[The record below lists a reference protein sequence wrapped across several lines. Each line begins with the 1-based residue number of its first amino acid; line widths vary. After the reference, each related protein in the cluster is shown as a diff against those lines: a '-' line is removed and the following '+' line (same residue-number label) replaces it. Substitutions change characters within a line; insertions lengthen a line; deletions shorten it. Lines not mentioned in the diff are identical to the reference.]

1 MEKTYDELAKDY
13 PWAIPYI
20 PMIKELPN
28 VMWANATWGDTS
40 SILKD
45 IIVRFSIDPK
55 IALEFGVA
63 TGHSTSA
70 LACYFDNVIGV
81 DTFRED
87 YSYIDPRRP
96 SKLNETKE
104 LLKDY
109 NNIHLVE
116 ILFEDYIK
124 YDVSERYDLIHIDL
138 IHTYEPTYQCGEWAL
153 QHSDVVLFH
162 DTISFPEVRR
172 AVSDLVKKYD
182 REFYNYYTSGA
193 TCGLGIVVK
202 K

>member
-1 MEKTYDELAKDY
+1 MEKTYDELARDY

-20 PMIKELPN
+20 ATIKELPD
-28 VMWANATWGDTS
+28 VIWVNATWGDTS

-45 IIVRFSIDPK
+45 IIIRFNIDHK
-55 IALEFGVA
+55 LALEFGVA
-63 TGHSTSA
+63 TGHSISA
-70 LACYFDNVIGV
+70 LACYFDKVIGV

-87 YSYIDPRRP
+87 YSSIDPKRP

-109 NNIHLVE
+109 NNIHLIE
-116 ILFEDYIK
+116 MLFEDYIK

-138 IHTYEPTYQCGEWAL
+138 IHTYEPTYKCGEWAVL
-153 QHSDVVLFH
+153 HSDVVLFH
-162 DTISFPEVRR
+162 DTISFDEVRR
-172 AVSDLVKKYD
+172 AVCDLVKKYD
-182 REFYNYYTSGA
+182 RTLYNYYTSGA
-193 TCGLGIVVK
+193 TCGLGILVK